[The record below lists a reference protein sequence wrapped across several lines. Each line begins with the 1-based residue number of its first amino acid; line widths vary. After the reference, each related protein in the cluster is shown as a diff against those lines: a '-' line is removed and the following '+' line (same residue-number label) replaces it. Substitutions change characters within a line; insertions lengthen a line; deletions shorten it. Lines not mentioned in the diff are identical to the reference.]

1 MRHTS
6 ALQIWEYFTKEDLS
20 IGASY
25 DFEVAYV
32 ELQGDED
39 QPAEGAKDI
48 RKCVM
53 AG

>member
-6 ALQIWEYFTKEDLS
+6 ALQIWDYYTKEDLS
-20 IGASY
+20 IGGSY
-25 DFEVAYV
+25 DFEVAYAD
-32 ELQGDED
+32 QHGDED